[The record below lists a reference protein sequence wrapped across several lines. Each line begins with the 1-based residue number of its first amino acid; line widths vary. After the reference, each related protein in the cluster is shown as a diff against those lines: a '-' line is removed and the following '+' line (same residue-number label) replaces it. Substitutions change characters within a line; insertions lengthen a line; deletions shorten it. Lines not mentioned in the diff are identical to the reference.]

1 MYTQYA
7 RHLFSSIDMWSDV
20 SVERV
25 TRSQRKSGGISDL
38 VAADT
43 GVGSKQSTPA
53 GFEECYTRL
62 FDPLVRMAYLQT
74 RSFHVA
80 QELVQDSFA
89 NMHGKWARVTDPDAY
104 VRRSVVNACTSYHRR
119 EGRVTVGL
127 EGIDEPSTVDREPDE
142 MFEMMG
148 SLAKRQRMALILRF
162 HEDQSEAAIAETL
175 GCRVSTV
182 ASLIHRGLASLRDEM
197 EKRPAVS

>member
-1 MYTQYA
+1 MS
-7 RHLFSSIDMWSDV
+7 RWKG
-20 SVERV
+20 R
-25 TRSQRKSGGISDL
+25 RGPSGSRGISDL
-38 VAADT
+38 MAADT
-43 GVGSKQSTPA
+43 GVGSKQSAPA

-80 QELVQDSFA
+80 QEPVQDSFA
-89 NMHGKWARVTDPDAY
+89 NMHERWSRVTDPDAY
-104 VRRSVVNACTSYHRR
+104 VRRSFVNACTSYHRR

-142 MFEMMG
+142 MFEIMG

-162 HEDQSEAAIAETL
+162 HEDQREFYEIERL
-175 GCRVSTV
+175 YLDVPKV
-182 ASLIHRGLASLRDEM
+182 QWE
-197 EKRPAVS
+197 P